1 MNGLEKINARIR
13 QESQTQAEAILAE
26 ARQKCEA
33 IKERWEAEAQQVY
46 ETRLNAGKQAIRA
59 EADSA
64 DRIARLESKK
74 ELLQLKQDMVSEGF
88 DKARDAISALP
99 AQQYCAFLAKL
110 AANAAS
116 GGETVILNEKDRA
129 ALGEQVVKAANEALE
144 KAGKPAGLT
153 LGETAGD
160 FAGGLI
166 LRRGS
171 VETNCTTELLVEL
184 CREDMA
190 AKLAGIL
197 FD

>member
-1 MNGLEKINARIR
+1 MNGLEKINERIR
-13 QESQTQAEAILAE
+13 QESQTQAETILAE
-26 ARQKCEA
+26 ARQQCEA
-33 IKERWEAEAQQVY
+33 IKARWEAEAKQVY
-46 ETRLNAGKQAIRA
+46 ETRMSAGRQDIQEQAA
-59 EADSA
+59 SLE
-64 DRIARLESKK
+64 RIARLESKK
-74 ELLQLKQDMVSEGF
+74 ELLQLKQDLVSAGF

-110 AANAAS
+110 AANAAA
-116 GGETVILNEKDRA
+116 GGEAVILNQKDRA
-129 ALGEQVVKAANEALE
+129 AHGAQVVKAANEALQ

-153 LGETAGD
+153 LAEDTGA
-160 FAGGLI
+160 FSGGLI

-184 CREDMA
+184 CRGDMA

>member
-1 MNGLEKINARIR
+1 MRGTEKIITHIQADAKAQADSILQKAQQQCDEIR
-13 QESQTQAEAILAE
+13 T
-26 ARQKCEA
+26 
-33 IKERWEAEAQQVY
+33 RWETEANQVY

-116 GGETVILNEKDRA
+116 GGETVILNERDRA
-129 ALGEQVVKAANEALE
+129 ALGEQVVKAANEALQ

-153 LGETAGD
+153 LAEDTGD
-160 FAGGLI
+160 FSGGLI

-184 CREDMA
+184 CRGDMA

>member
-26 ARQKCEA
+26 AQQKCEA
-33 IKERWEAEAQQVY
+33 IKERWEAEARQVY
-46 ETRLNAGKQAIRA
+46 EARLSAGRKAIRA

-74 ELLQLKQDMVSEGF
+74 ELLRLKQDMVSASF

-99 AQQYCAFLAKL
+99 AEQYRAFLVRL
-110 AANAAS
+110 AANAAA

-129 ALGEQVVKAANEALE
+129 AHGAQVVDAANAALQ

-153 LGETAGD
+153 LAGTAGD

-171 VETNCTTELLVEL
+171 IETNCTTELLVE
-184 CREDMA
+184 RGDMA
-190 AKLAGIL
+190 AKLAGVL